1 MGQSGVIIMFMGEY
15 NHTIDEKGRVTV
27 PSKLRDS
34 LGYDFIITK
43 GLDNCLFVY
52 PKEEWNNIIK
62 KYKELPNTKEARNFL
77 RVFLS
82 GANESNLDKQGRIN
96 ITPSLMNFAS
106 LKKDCVIIGMNERL
120 EIWSKENWEEFI
132 DNNESNITEI
142 ADNLFQTNIG
152 I

>member
-1 MGQSGVIIMFMGEY
+1 MFMGEY
-15 NHTIDEKGRVTV
+15 NHTIDEKGRLII
-27 PSKLRDS
+27 PSKLRDL

-43 GLDNCLFVY
+43 GLDNCLFIY
-52 PKEEWNNIIK
+52 PKEEWGNIIK

-77 RVFLS
+77 RIFLS
-82 GANESNLDKQGRIN
+82 GATELNLDKQGRIN
-96 ITPSLMNFAS
+96 ITSSLMKFAS

-142 ADNLFQTNIG
+142 ADNLFQTSIG

>member
-1 MGQSGVIIMFMGEY
+1 MFMGEY
-15 NHTIDEKGRVTV
+15 NHTIDEKGRLII
-27 PSKLRDS
+27 PSKLRDL

-43 GLDNCLFVY
+43 GLDNCLFIY
-52 PKEEWNNIIK
+52 PKEEWGNIIK

-77 RVFLS
+77 RIFLS
-82 GANESNLDKQGRIN
+82 GATELNLDKQGRIN
-96 ITPSLMNFAS
+96 ITSSLMKFAS

-120 EIWSKENWEEFI
+120 EIWSKEKWQEFI

-142 ADNLFQTNIG
+142 ADNLFQTSIG